1 MENTITFQNIITL
14 FITMTVLAFI
24 PSISVLTVTTRAAT
38 FGFIHGI
45 FTTIGILVGDIIFI
59 IIAIAGLSFLA
70 ETMGNLFIVIK
81 YIGSTYL
88 IFLGIKLYKL
98 KSEDMTMEKV
108 TESSLFSSFLAGL
121 SITLADQKAILFY
134 LGFFPAFLDLS
145 KISYLD
151 IGIIIIITIFSVGGV
166 KLIYALIA
174 DKIWLFFSGETRKK
188 LNFLA
193 SSIMIFLGLFLLV
206 NN

>member
-45 FTTIGILVGDIIFI
+45 FTTIGILIGDIIFI